1 MSEPPDTQL
10 SNPAD
15 SHLVIAAALAA
26 SAIGA
31 LFYNLL
37 PLYLGN
43 AAEAKS
49 LSSEQIGLLGASFF
63 LGFNVAG
70 VSAFAWVRRWHWRTA
85 ALSMAP
91 IGLLALYAAVGTQS
105 YGVLLAATAIG
116 GAAFGGLYCIA
127 GVILGDTSRPARWYG
142 VKTASES
149 AAGVALMML
158 LTSSLVPAHGFG
170 PTSLGMG
177 VLVVLLTPLLFF
189 LPAAWRKD
197 EAVRVNVTHGKRP
210 SRPAVICALLV
221 VLVFYAGNS
230 GIWAFAERMAA
241 SAGFDMASVGALLS
255 VALVL
260 GVVASLTVAA
270 IGNRFGT
277 LIPFA
282 IAAAVV
288 VVALLCLAAHGN
300 FFLYGAGICLYMM
313 GWSAGVPLALAE
325 VAHLDFDGRYV
336 ALGVPAL
343 GIGSM
348 LGPAIAGWLIHD
360 GGSAIAVLVF
370 CALGMV
376 VSVALIFAAH
386 RWSTLGAFWPV
397 ASAKAV

>member
-1 MSEPPDTQL
+1 MSEPRETSPA
-10 SNPAD
+10 NPAD
-15 SHLVIAAALAA
+15 SRVVIAAALAA

-43 AAEAKS
+43 AAEAKA
-49 LSSEQIGLLGASFF
+49 LSSEQIGLLGAAFF

-91 IGLLALYAAVGTQS
+91 VGLLALYVAASTQS
-105 YGVLLAATAIG
+105 YGVLLATTAVG

-127 GVILGDTSRPARWYG
+127 GVIIGDTSRPARWYG
-142 VKTASES
+142 VKTATES
-149 AAGVALMML
+149 AAGVALMLL

-177 VLVVLLTPLLFF
+177 ILVVLLAPLLFF
-189 LPAAWRKD
+189 LPAAWRKE
-197 EAVRVNVTHGKRP
+197 EAVPDVAHDKQP

-260 GVVASLTVAA
+260 GVFASLAIAA

-282 IAAAVV
+282 VAAGAV
-288 VVALLCLAAHGN
+288 VVALFCLSAHGN
-300 FFLYGAGICLYMM
+300 FLLYGAGICLYMM

-343 GIGSM
+343 GVGSM
-348 LGPAIAGWLIHD
+348 LGPAISGWLIQD

-370 CALGMV
+370 CALSMLA
-376 VSVALIFAAH
+376 SVALIFAAH
-386 RWSTLGAFWPV
+386 RWSTGGSWWPV
-397 ASAKAV
+397 RPAKAA